1 MIRYTPSSQLSLEGF
16 TTPFSQQLSASN
28 RWVVLAQKIPWDKL
42 AVVYHRKMRA
52 DFGPPMLDARM
63 VIGAVIIKHLLNID
77 DREVVQQISE
87 NMYLQYFV
95 GLSGFQAEPPFDASL
110 LVTIRKRLGKE
121 AVEELNEIILRE
133 AGVLNA
139 PASKDKK
146 GTKQNGDQPDKE
158 GEEQTTKTSNDD
170 GESGAARAS
179 TGKPSGTMLI
189 DATVAEQQ
197 VAYPTDLNLLNDGR
211 EHLERMILK
220 GCAVTGMPAP
230 RMYSEIARKRYL
242 LVAKS
247 KRKSRAALRK
257 GIRQQLQYV
266 KRDLGYIDAMVEMS
280 ELFRLSLDKRDWK
293 LLMVIHEL
301 YRQQHW
307 MYRHEEHS
315 IADRIVNLYQPH
327 VRPMPRGK
335 DRVSTEFGSKQLVI
349 LKDGYAHVCRL
360 EWDNFNDGVWLEQAL
375 EKYRDLY
382 GCYPE
387 RVLGDRLFGNRE
399 NRRLMKEKGIRFVGK
414 SLGRPSAGQKEK
426 EKTLHKEMT
435 ARNPIEGKFGQ
446 GKNAYG
452 LAKIRAK
459 LKETAESW
467 IMTIY
472 LVMNLVKLAQSQAT
486 FFVTGL
492 FVLLC
497 SMLQSLRNFDSYGRR
512 GINKRLMYL
521 PLCYTVQIY
530 RPK

>member
-28 RWVVLAQKIPWDKL
+28 RWVVLARKIPWDKV
-42 AVVYHRKMRA
+42 AVVYYRKMRA

-63 VIGAVIIKHLLNID
+63 VIGTVIIKHLLCID

-110 LVTIRKRLGKE
+110 LVTIRKRLGAE
-121 AVEELNEIILRE
+121 VMAELNELILRE
-133 AGVLNA
+133 AGVLND
-139 PASKDKK
+139 PASKVTEKNNNK
-146 GTKQNGDQPDKE
+146 GDDQKNRAPKGVAASDRS
-158 GEEQTTKTSNDD
+158 GNT
-170 GESGAARAS
+170 ESAS
-179 TGKPSGTMLI
+179 PAKRSGTLLI

-197 VAYPTDLNLLNDGR
+197 IAYPTDLNLLNDSR

-220 GCAVTGMPAP
+220 GCAVMGMVAP

-242 LVAKS
+242 SVAKC
-247 KRKSRAALRK
+247 KRKGRTLIRR

-266 KRDLGYIDAMVEMS
+266 KRDLSYIDRFVEQS

-293 LLMVIHEL
+293 LLAVIHEL
-301 YRQQHW
+301 YRQQRW
-307 MYRHEEHS
+307 MYQHQEHS

-349 LKDGYAHVCRL
+349 LKDGYTHVCKL
-360 EWDNFNDGVWLEQAL
+360 DWDNFNDGTYLEQAL
-375 EKYRDLY
+375 EKYQDLY

-399 NRRLMKEKGIRFVGK
+399 NRRLMKEKNIRFVGK
-414 SLGRPSAGQKEK
+414 SLGRPSASQKE
-426 EKTLHKEMT
+426 EERSLHKEMT
-435 ARNPIEGKFGQ
+435 ARNAIEGKFGQ

-452 LAKIRAK
+452 LGKIRARSK
-459 LKETAESW
+459 ATAESW

-472 LVMNLVKLAQSQAT
+472 LVMNLVKLVQSQASS
-486 FFVTGL
+486 FFAAL
-492 FVLLC
+492 FVLLRR
-497 SMLQSLRNFDSYGRR
+497 SFQRIKHFIDILWKVARHLML
-512 GINKRLMYL
+512 L
-521 PLCYTVQIY
+521 PLGNAVQMAL
-530 RPK
+530 